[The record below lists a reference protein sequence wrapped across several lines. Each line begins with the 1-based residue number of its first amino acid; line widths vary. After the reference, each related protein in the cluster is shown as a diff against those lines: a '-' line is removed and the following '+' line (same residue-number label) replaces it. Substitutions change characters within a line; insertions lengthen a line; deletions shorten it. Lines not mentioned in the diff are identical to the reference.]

1 MTAKTI
7 FRLPVAG
14 LACAMISSGS
24 LRAAP
29 INVTD
34 LKGRAID
41 IELVSVAGD
50 SVTFRRAG
58 REFTLP
64 IGNFDAPSQ
73 DSIRNEAARIPVAVP
88 KIQPE
93 IVIGK
98 RRKKD
103 DSFYMVKQE
112 ITCTVKLGNPSN
124 AVAVPPVN
132 GKIVFIGQDRRTP
145 DLFQVLSSQAVETSI
160 KPGETFVKEMEPFI
174 TTYDS
179 DNKGVGNVGGSQ
191 YVGYVLV
198 MLNEAGEVVLD
209 DTKTAGFR
217 QAISDKPSLLK
228 EIISYPKGKVL
239 TKNLEPA
246 AVVGN
251 VRVRP

>member
-160 KPGETFVKEMEPFI
+160 
-174 TTYDS
+174 
-179 DNKGVGNVGGSQ
+179 
-191 YVGYVLV
+191 
-198 MLNEAGEVVLD
+198 
-209 DTKTAGFR
+209 
-217 QAISDKPSLLK
+217 
-228 EIISYPKGKVL
+228 
-239 TKNLEPA
+239 
-246 AVVGN
+246 
-251 VRVRP
+251 